1 MWPLSPWELII
12 NYAPNGWHHLLLDLS
27 LAQLPTKSIVPFTII
42 ALVSVDSTCW
52 SNLVTM
58 LICGLDGFEFDH
70 KFKAS
75 MMRGLICY
83 WCIKSSQICLK
94 HLKFLPW
101 FRAYQ
106 LIKARFN
113 EIIPHL
119 GWVHDI
125 SLLSSLCEELKF
137 WNRQSMKFHLTTVGD
152 KLYYPLCVCDSA
164 PQTFHKL
171 FFTSFQFPHTHHP
184 LQTLDKS
191 DEKSKWPSLF
201 SDQKGKRILAR
212 QGCCSWTMS
221 FCI

>member
-1 MWPLSPWELII
+1 MRIAAGFMNEIPVTGKYHREWQNDILNSFPRTFFVVSQYFANFSAGVSHHSLHSVWPLSPWELII

-27 LAQLPTKSIVPFTII
+27 LAQLPTKSIVPFTTI

-94 HLKFLPW
+94 HLRFLPW

-106 LIKARFN
+106 
-113 EIIPHL
+113 
-119 GWVHDI
+119 
-125 SLLSSLCEELKF
+125 
-137 WNRQSMKFHLTTVGD
+137 
-152 KLYYPLCVCDSA
+152 
-164 PQTFHKL
+164 
-171 FFTSFQFPHTHHP
+171 
-184 LQTLDKS
+184 
-191 DEKSKWPSLF
+191 
-201 SDQKGKRILAR
+201 
-212 QGCCSWTMS
+212 
-221 FCI
+221 